1 MSGSFDVNYLIVKVI
16 IIALL
21 GYTLVLFFGVKKSVK
36 EHKEE
41 VRYSDSIKKAIGKLS
56 EIKNEIKGDD
66 NMTKLDTKVEGIK
79 NTMSLTDI
87 VSRKASVTQYG
98 EVIDL
103 VAQLIKN
110 RFENYQFTL
119 YPSTDEEKV
128 PHFIQIVSN
137 WHDDPEL
144 HKTIFAKGM
153 DYGVD
158 MKMLQDMFRQ
168 HIADGHV
175 IDLGGDVVVVTDDGT
190 NSSPTNLS
198 PIQTG
203 LEGSEVA
210 VIISFVKKEHYKEWV
225 KNTFEE
231 EEKVKE
237 KLQLVVNN

>member
-1 MSGSFDVNYLIVKVI
+1 VAEALAVNYLIVKII

-21 GYTLVLFFGVKKSVK
+21 GYTLILFFGVKKSVK

-41 VRYSDSIKKAIGKLS
+41 IHYSDSIKKALGKLS
-56 EIKNEIKGDD
+56 EIKNEIKGEGR
-66 NMTKLDTKVEGIK
+66 MTKLDTKVEGVK

-87 VSRKASVTQYG
+87 VTRKATVSQYG
-98 EVIDL
+98 EVIEL

-119 YPSTDEEKV
+119 YPSSDEEKT

-144 HKTIFAKGM
+144 HKKIFAKGM
-153 DYGVD
+153 DYGID
-158 MKMLQDMFRQ
+158 MNTLQELFRN

-175 IDLGGDVVVVTDDGT
+175 IDLGSDVVVITDDGEK
-190 NSSPTNLS
+190 SSPTNLS